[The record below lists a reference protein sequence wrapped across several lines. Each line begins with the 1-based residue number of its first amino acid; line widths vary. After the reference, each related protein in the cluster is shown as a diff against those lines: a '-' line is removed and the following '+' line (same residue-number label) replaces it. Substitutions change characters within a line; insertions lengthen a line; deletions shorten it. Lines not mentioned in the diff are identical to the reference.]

1 MISIPISKPYIGDNE
16 KKAVMDVLDSGM
28 LAQGP
33 KTAQFENEFAEL
45 CDVKHAI
52 AVSSGTT
59 ALHIALL
66 ANGIGPGDEVITTP
80 FSFIASVNAIL
91 YVGAKPVFVDIDDE
105 TFNIDATQVERLI
118 TKRTK
123 AILPVHLYGHICDI
137 EHLLE
142 IAEVN
147 KLKIIEDAC
156 QAVMAS
162 YKGKRAGSFG
172 TGAFSF
178 YATKNMMSGE
188 GGMITTND
196 DEVAQT
202 SRMIRNHGMKQRY
215 YHELLGY
222 NFRMMDIQAAI
233 GLEQLKRLP
242 SFNIR
247 RRQNASFF
255 NDNINSVETPREK
268 KDYDHIW
275 HQYTVRVNHGRDRD
289 SVVQKLAKGG
299 VGSAVY
305 YPVPIHQQ
313 DHVRK
318 LVGQI
323 SLPVAEQ
330 MSKEVISLPVHPM
343 LNTEDL
349 ETIVREVN
357 NL

>member
-1 MISIPISKPYIGDNE
+1 MISIPISKPNIGDNE

-33 KTAQFENEFAEL
+33 KTAEFENEFAEL
-45 CDVKHAI
+45 CGTKHAI

-91 YVGAKPVFVDIDDE
+91 YVGATPVFVDIDE
-105 TFNIDATQVERLI
+105 KTFNIDSTKVERMI
-118 TKRTK
+118 TNRTK
-123 AILPVHLYGHICDI
+123 AILPVHLYGHVCDI

-142 IAEVN
+142 IAEIN
-147 KLKIIEDAC
+147 NLKIIEDAC

-196 DEVAQT
+196 DEVAELC
-202 SRMIRNHGMKQRY
+202 RVIRNHGMKQRY
-215 YHELLGY
+215 HHELLGY

-242 SFNIR
+242 AFNQK
-247 RRQNASFF
+247 RRQNASYF
-255 NDNINSVETPREK
+255 NNKINSVSTPIEK
-268 KDYDHIW
+268 KDYNHCW
-275 HQYTVRVNHGRDRD
+275 HQYTIRVNHGRNRD
-289 SVVQKLAKGG
+289 VAVQELAEAGI
-299 VGSAVY
+299 GSGIY
-305 YPVPIHQQ
+305 YPVPIHHQN
-313 DHVRK
+313 HVRK
-318 LVGQI
+318 IVGPVR
-323 SLPVAEQ
+323 LPVAEQ
-330 MSKEVISLPVHPM
+330 MSKEVVSLPIHP
-343 LNTEDL
+343 LLSTEDL
-349 ETIVREVN
+349 ETIVKEVN
-357 NL
+357 KL

>member
-1 MISIPISKPYIGDNE
+1 MISIPISKPYIGENE

-33 KTAQFENEFAEL
+33 ITAKFENEFAKL
-45 CDVKHAI
+45 IGVKHAI

-80 FSFIASVNAIL
+80 FSFMASVNAIL
-91 YVGAKPVFVDIDDE
+91 YVGAKPVFVDIEDK
-105 TFNIDATQVERLI
+105 TFNIDLSQVEKVI

-123 AILPVHLYGHICDI
+123 AILPVHLYGHLCNI
-137 EHLLE
+137 ENLLE
-142 IAEVN
+142 IAEVHN
-147 KLKIIEDAC
+147 LKIIEDAC
-156 QAVMAS
+156 QAVMAA
-162 YKGKRAGSFG
+162 YKDKQAGTFG

-196 DEVAQT
+196 DEVAEF
-202 SRMIRNHGMKQRY
+202 SRMIRNHGMRQRY

-242 SFNIR
+242 AFNQK
-247 RRQNASFF
+247 RRQNASYF
-255 NDNINSVETPREK
+255 NSRINSVSTPQEV
-268 KDYDHIW
+268 KDYHHIW

-289 SVVQKLAKGG
+289 AAVRQLAKAG
-299 VGSAVY
+299 VGSGIY
-305 YPVPIHQQ
+305 YPVPIHHQN
-313 DHVRK
+313 HVRK
-318 LVGQI
+318 IVGPI
-323 SLPVAEQ
+323 RLPVAEQ
-330 MSKEVISLPVHPM
+330 MSREVVSLPVHPM
-343 LNTEDL
+343 ITTENL
-349 ETIVREVN
+349 EAIVKEVN
-357 NL
+357 KL